1 MIGKVALCYLSIQ
14 LDGRDEKMKAV
25 ILAGGLGTRISEE
38 TSTKPKPMVEIG
50 GKPILW
56 HIMKSYSVHGV
67 NDFIICCGY
76 KGYVIKEY
84 FANYFLHTS
93 DVTFDMQNNQ
103 MEVHARNAE
112 PWKVTLVDTGDE
124 TLTGGRLKRVKQ
136 YVQDE
141 ESFCFTYGDGV
152 SDVNITELIEFH
164 KSHGKLAT
172 LTATQPPGRFGAINF
187 DGVKVNS
194 FQEKPQGDGAWIN
207 GGFFVL
213 SPKAIDYIDDDTTT
227 WEKKPMEQL
236 AKDGQLNAYFHR
248 GFWQPMDTLRDKV
261 HLEELWQTG
270 KAPWKMDV
278 K

>member
-1 MIGKVALCYLSIQ
+1 M
-14 LDGRDEKMKAV
+14 E
-25 ILAGGLGTRISEE
+25 
-38 TSTKPKPMVEIG
+38 
-50 GKPILW
+50 
-56 HIMKSYSVHGV
+56 
-67 NDFIICCGY
+67 
-76 KGYVIKEY
+76 GYVGRY
-84 FANYFLHTS
+84 S
-93 DVTFDMQNNQ
+93 
-103 MEVHARNAE
+103 
-112 PWKVTLVDTGDE
+112 DE